1 MLSFQI
7 NFYLLRLIASH
18 VIKVSVRS
26 WPRKKWPHLF
36 RFFGAIFMSIFLGAR
51 QRQFWVLPD
60 PKREHSP
67 PLSFSCIHPLIIFL
81 PITEPRAKQERWSRR
96 QVISQ
101 LLSPAKGMEGHPAFA
116 FSGLHRKSS
125 RMSNEDVSS
134 LSACLVG
141 IAIGVWPTA
150 LPALLEHFCKAE
162 NVASRL
168 LLSVLL
174 QKWGRQH
181 LFEVLSSSS
190 FLVCFHLI

>member
-1 MLSFQI
+1 M
-7 NFYLLRLIASH
+7 
-18 VIKVSVRS
+18 VIKVNVRR

-36 RFFGAIFMSIFLGAR
+36 RFFRAIFMGIFLGAR
-51 QRQFWVLPD
+51 KRQFWVGSSR
-60 PKREHSP
+60 PKEGAFPTTQLLLYSP
-67 PLSFSCIHPLIIFL
+67 PNHLLANHRTQSETGEVVQKTGYQPAASSCKRDGRPSCFCFQWI
-81 PITEPRAKQERWSRR
+81 AQKN
-96 QVISQ
+96 
-101 LLSPAKGMEGHPAFA
+101 
-116 FSGLHRKSS
+116 S

-190 FLVCFHLI
+190 FLVCFYLI